1 VIGLVGLGVMGR
13 AVAARLTGQVPVIA
27 TSRSAP
33 TRARAAAE
41 VPELEVRD
49 TPAEVVAALAGLGPA
64 APGGRGPDVAA
75 GRGPEASGGHGPD
88 VAAGRGPEAS
98 GGHGPDVAGG
108 LESDL
113 AGGPGPDVSGVV
125 LGRLGLDV
133 PLPVLVSVS
142 GTAEVDEVVF
152 GPDGLLAGLP
162 AGRRLLLMDLSTT
175 DPGAAADR
183 HRRLAA
189 AGHAALDVPVSGGPG
204 GARSGTL
211 SIMAGGT
218 PDDLAAAGPLLARL
232 GTVVPCGGP
241 GAGQVAKACNQLVV
255 ASTLVAVAEALT
267 LARRSGVDPAVVR
280 DALLGGYAASRVLEL
295 QGELMLRRDFTGR
308 GSAALLAKDVGIVQR
323 LAGEAALDT
332 PVLDAAGTVVRRLAD
347 RSPGTDHSAVVT
359 IIEEGLS

>member
-1 VIGLVGLGVMGR
+1 MIGLVGLGVMGR

-41 VPELEVRD
+41 VPELEVRE
-49 TPAEVVAALAGLGPA
+49 TPAEVVAALAGLE
-64 APGGRGPDVAA
+64 PD
-75 GRGPEASGGHGPD
+75 G
-88 VAAGRGPEAS
+88 
-98 GGHGPDVAGG
+98 
-108 LESDL
+108 
-113 AGGPGPDVSGVV
+113 
-125 LGRLGLDV
+125 
-133 PLPVLVSVS
+133 PLPALVSVS

-152 GPDGLLAGLP
+152 GPGGLLAGLP